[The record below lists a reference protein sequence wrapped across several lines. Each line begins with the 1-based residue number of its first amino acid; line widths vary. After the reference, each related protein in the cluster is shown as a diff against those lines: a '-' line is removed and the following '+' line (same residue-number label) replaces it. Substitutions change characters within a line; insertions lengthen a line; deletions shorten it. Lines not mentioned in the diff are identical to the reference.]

1 LRKQEEQSI
10 EEMPETEILRHRSLT
25 SISGLRLYRT
35 AAGKAVIYGIN
46 SHVVKEFGP
55 HAKPGTLT

>member
-10 EEMPETEILRHRSLT
+10 EKMPETEILRHRSLA
-25 SISGLRLYRT
+25 SISELRLYRT
-35 AAGKAVIYGIN
+35 AAGKVVIYGIN
-46 SHVVKEFGP
+46 SHVAMDFGP